1 MEKITKILAPTDLSE
16 QSQAGVRHAMEL
28 AKVLGAE
35 VTVYHVISQGELMHY
50 HNQIYQGKEHEE
62 VRPLGHPLE
71 TYTKA
76 LSEYMRHFS
85 DLTSQVKV
93 REKVEMGVPV
103 SNIVNLA
110 ENEKINLIV
119 ISTHGR
125 TGLSHMLVGS
135 VTEKVVRLARCP
147 VLSIH
152 PESDGEARVAL

>member
-16 QSQAGVRHAMEL
+16 QSRVGVRHAMEL

-50 HNQIYQGKEHEE
+50 HHEIYQGRDQEE
-62 VRPLGHPLE
+62 LRPLRHPLE

-76 LSEYMRHFS
+76 LTEYMRSFS

-93 REKVEMGVPV
+93 KERVEMGVPV

-110 ENEKINLIV
+110 ENEKVNLIV

-147 VLSIH
+147 VLSVH
-152 PESDGEARVAL
+152 PGTDGAAP